1 MNRDLTEIVVHMPEA
16 GINELLQLLE
26 ECTVTIIRPPRSM
39 LVMMPLIDSFQSE
52 FNLGEVL
59 VTEATVAVNT
69 LNGYGMVIGDSPRR
83 ALARAAA
90 AAVLKGENC
99 QLRERVELL
108 LISQETARNAELS
121 REQSLTATTR
131 VNFDLMAGA

>member
-1 MNRDLTEIVVHMPEA
+1 MNRDITEIVVHMPEA
-16 GINELLQLLE
+16 LVNELLQLLE
-26 ECTVTIIRPPRSM
+26 ECTVTIIRPPRSA

-59 VTEATVAVNT
+59 VTEAMVAVDNM
-69 LNGYGMVIGDSPRR
+69 NGYGMVIGDSPRR

-90 AAVLKGENC
+90 TAVLKGENC
-99 QLRERVELL
+99 QIREKVELL
-108 LISQETARNAELS
+108 LITQETKRKAELS

-131 VNFDLMAGA
+131 GNFDLMAGA